1 MAVKDE
7 NYIVIQGWM
16 INRLNL
22 KGNDLLIYAL
32 IYGFSQ
38 DGTTPFIGNVN
49 YIADFVCCSK
59 KTVKRSLDYLVN
71 SELIIKEP
79 YEINNVVFNK
89 YRAKCHRGGQNDPT
103 PGVKMTP
110 NNNINKNIQEKEIY
124 PPKGVYISQK
134 KDQIQ
139 QVIDA
144 WNSLGVTQITAIKPN
159 TQRYNALNARI
170 KEYGEDGVINT
181 IRRAAN
187 SSFLM
192 GKNKNN
198 WQITF
203 DWLIT
208 SSNFIKVYEGNYDDK
223 EKQGD
228 PFMSELKR
236 IYDEADEN
244 DEMTL

>member
-32 IYGFSQ
+32 IYGFTQ
-38 DGTTPFIGNVN
+38 DGENFYTGG
-49 YIADFVCCSK
+49 ADYLSQFACCDIS
-59 KTVKRSLDYLVN
+59 TVRRSLKRLAEN
-71 SELIIKEP
+71 GLIIKEP
-79 YEINNVVFNK
+79 YEINNVIFNR
-89 YRAKCHRGGQNDPT
+89 YKCTHPMQNAQGGIGILPT
-103 PGVKMTP
+103 NNKL
-110 NNNINKNIQEKEIY
+110 NNNLERSISTSYEVSIL
-124 PPKGVYISQK
+124 PKSDLVR
-134 KDQIQ
+134 
-139 QVIDA
+139 VIDA

-192 GKNKNN
+192 GENKNN

-236 IYDEADEN
+236 IYDEAGEN
-244 DEMTL
+244 DEMPL